1 MREKEQEMLC
11 KKNGG
16 YIAIIIGVLV
26 ACFVANKSHA
36 ETFEGLDVKTEGKG
50 AAVIFIPGLNS
61 AASVFSETCAALK
74 LNHQCHL
81 VQLPGF
87 AGLAPLAV
95 ADADFLVS
103 MRDKIEHYLHTKKL
117 KKVTLIGHSLGGTL
131 SLMIAQHAPDLIANI
146 VIMDALPFYSAIQN
160 QAATAEL
167 MKPQAEQ
174 MRTMMLSQTRED
186 YLKFGAQNLMGMSNN
201 SQRISLLTDWLKT
214 SDSSTTANAMY
225 SMMVTDLRTTITDIK
240 APTLVLGSWAAY
252 KAYGATKESTKAI
265 FTAQYAQLKNVD
277 IRMSETGYHFLMWD
291 DANWVNQQINEFLMK

>member
-1 MREKEQEMLC
+1 MFC

-26 ACFVANKSHA
+26 ALFVANNSHA
-36 ETFEGLDVKTEGKG
+36 EKFEGIEVKVEGKG

-61 AASVFSETCAALK
+61 AASVFTETCAAFK
-74 LNHQCHL
+74 AKHQCHL
-81 VQLPGF
+81 LQLPGF
-87 AGLAPLAV
+87 AGNPARA
-95 ADADFLVS
+95 AGDKDFLLD
-103 MRDKIEHYLHTKKL
+103 MRDRIEHYAQTKNL

-131 SLMIAQHAPDLIANI
+131 SLMIAQHSPDLADKV
-146 VIMDALPFYSAIQN
+146 VIIDALPFYAAIQN
-160 QAATAEL
+160 PAATAES

-174 MRTMMLSQTRED
+174 MRTMMMNQPRED

-201 SQRISLLTDWLKT
+201 PERIPLLTEWLKT

-225 SMMVTDLRTTITDIK
+225 SMMVTDLRKPIAGIK

-265 FTAQYAQLKNVD
+265 FTAQYAELKQAD
-277 IRMSETGYHFLMWD
+277 IRMSEAGYHFLMWD
-291 DANWVNQQINEFLMK
+291 DAAWVNRQINEFLK

>member
-1 MREKEQEMLC
+1 MLC

-26 ACFVANKSHA
+26 ALFVANKSQA
-36 ETFEGLDVKTEGKG
+36 EGFNGLDVKLEGKG

-61 AASVFSETCAALK
+61 AASVFTETCAAIK
-74 LNHQCHL
+74 AKHQCHL

-87 AGLAPLAV
+87 AGNPARAV
-95 ADADFLVS
+95 SDKDFLLD
-103 MRDKIEHYLHTKKL
+103 MRDRIEHYVHTKKM

-131 SLMIAQHAPDLIANI
+131 SLMIAQDSPDLITKVI
-146 VIMDALPFYSAIQN
+146 VIDALPFYSAIQN
-160 QAATAEL
+160 PAATAES

-174 MRTMMLSQTRED
+174 MRTMMLNQSHED

-201 SQRISLLTDWLKT
+201 PERIPLLTEWLKT

-225 SMMVTDLRTTITDIK
+225 SMMLTDLRKPIANIK

-252 KAYGATKESTKAI
+252 KTYGATKESTKAI
-265 FTAQYAQLKNVD
+265 FTAQYAELKQAD

-291 DANWVNQQINEFLMK
+291 DASWVNQQIAEFLAQ